1 METAIL
7 LVFQDCVPKTGCIE
21 WGMLLVESKVSLYF
35 FFTSTSL
42 WQLRIALAV
51 SHHMITH
58 LETRGNIKVEFVKIT
73 FQINNFHRIGP
84 LGRFDLVVAMSVC
97 LMLFDV

>member
-1 METAIL
+1 MESAIL

-21 WGMLLVESKVSLYF
+21 WGMLLVESMVSLYF

-73 FQINNFHRIGP
+73 FQINNFFIQFKIQPPTPKKNSTVG
-84 LGRFDLVVAMSVC
+84 FNKY
-97 LMLFDV
+97 